1 MFTKSILFFLS
12 SIIIYLSIQN
22 GYFVSAISKIKNTT
36 FYISLREYENNEK
49 YNNATKCLP
58 IYKDIDI
65 LYDDKNSYNFYIA
78 GHTYGNSLKPDN
90 KGLYPKFYEKLN
102 TLNNSKAID
111 FIVLTGDVVQN
122 STIKSW
128 NIVKKQLQDLGMKT
142 YISPGSHD
150 VGLGMDNAKRDI
162 FKSMFG
168 DTYFYFYHKK
178 DLFIIL
184 DPNLDNG
191 NISGRQLKF
200 LNDLLETKE
209 IVNNIFVFSHQVI
222 WASKFRD
229 SISPNNNY
237 ENETN
242 FWPIIAP
249 LFDTLREQI
258 YFIAG
263 DVGDKINGSELFC
276 IENNNIKYIASG
288 MGAGKRDNYLAV
300 QITEGNV
307 SITPVLMP

>member
-1 MFTKSILFFLS
+1 MFTKTILFILS
-12 SIIIYLSIQN
+12 AIIIYLILQN
-22 GYFVSAISKIKNTT
+22 GYLISAISQIKNTT

-49 YNNATKCLP
+49 FNNAIKCMP
-58 IYKDIDI
+58 TYKDIDT
-65 LYDDKNSYNFYIA
+65 LYDDKNSYSFYIA
-78 GHTYGNSLKPDN
+78 GHTYGNSSKPDN

-128 NIVKKQLQDLGMKT
+128 NIVKKQLQDLGMRT

-150 VGLGMDNAKRDI
+150 VGHGKDNAKRDI

-168 DTYFYFYHKK
+168 DTYFYFYHKN

-209 IVNNIFVFSHQVI
+209 KVNNIFVFSHQVI
-222 WASKFRD
+222 WASNFRD
-229 SISPNNNY
+229 LISPNNSY
-237 ENETN
+237 ETETN

-249 LFDTLREQI
+249 LFDIQKEQI

-288 MGAGKRDNYLAV
+288 MGAGKRDNYLTV
-300 QITEGNV
+300 QITGGNV